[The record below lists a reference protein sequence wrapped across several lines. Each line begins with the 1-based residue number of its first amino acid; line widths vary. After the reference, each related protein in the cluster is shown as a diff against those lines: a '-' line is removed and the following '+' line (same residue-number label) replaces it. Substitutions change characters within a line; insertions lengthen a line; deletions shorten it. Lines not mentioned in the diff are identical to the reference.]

1 MLKVRA
7 TFVDN
12 EKGNKELEDFL
23 SLLSK
28 NKKLNLISQSK
39 VYKGRGNSQ
48 YSNIYLDIEF
58 NK

>member
-12 EKGNKELEDFL
+12 ERGNKELEDFL
-23 SLLSK
+23 ELLRE
-28 NKKLNLISQSK
+28 NKMFMVVSESK

-48 YSNIYLDIEF
+48 YSNIYVDIEY
-58 NK
+58 K